1 MEIVLVKLTHSSG
14 KIEHL
19 PIRAYLDEETSS
31 FSHWLLGSPD
41 VCFILFFFFCIASLF
56 PLELTQSI
64 KHQYYYKGNINF
76 PFKEVI

>member
-41 VCFILFFFFCIASLF
+41 ACFILFFFFLYCIII
-56 PLELTQSI
+56 PLGTDPE
-64 KHQYYYKGNINF
+64 Y
-76 PFKEVI
+76 